1 MSAAVRLSVMGAG
14 LIGKRHIEHIL
25 AWPEAMLSSIVDPAP
40 AARELAVS
48 LKVDW
53 FPSFQ
58 DMLSGNRPEGVV
70 VATPNQMHVANGMDC
85 VAARIPALIE
95 KPLADDVVAAH
106 ALVEASERAG
116 VPLLTGHHR
125 RHNPMIRKAREAID
139 AGRLG
144 RILTLNGQFWL
155 VKPDDYFDVDWRR
168 QEGAG
173 PVLINLI
180 HDIDLFRYL
189 CGEIVGVQALSSN
202 AVRGNP
208 AEETAVAILRFANGA
223 LGTVSASDTVVS
235 PWSWELTTGE
245 NPAYPK
251 QDQSCYQIGGTH
263 GSLTIPALELWS
275 HSDNRGWWEPLRRE
289 RIPFVPEDPLQ
300 AQVRHFCAVIRGEE
314 EPLVSGRE
322 GLATLAVIEAV
333 KQAARTGAPV
343 EIAPEPAPVRAS
355 A

>member
-125 RHNPMIRKAREAID
+125 RHKPMIQRAKAEID
-139 AGRLG
+139 RGRLG
-144 RILTLNGQFWL
+144 QIVSVHGMFWL
-155 VKPDDYFDVDWRR
+155 IKPDDYFDVAWRR
-168 QEGAG
+168 EKGAG
-173 PVLINLI
+173 PVFLNLI
-180 HDIDLFRYL
+180 HDVDLLRYL
-189 CGEIVGVQALSSN
+189 CGDIVAVQAAQSN
-202 AVRGNP
+202 RLRGNEV
-208 AEETAVAILRFANGA
+208 EETAVILLHFASGA
-223 LGTVSASDTVVS
+223 LGTVNVSDTIQS
-235 PWSWELTTGE
+235 PWSWEFTAGE
-245 NPAYPK
+245 NSAYGHT
-251 QDQSCYQIGGTH
+251 QESCYQIGGTRA
-263 GSLTIPALELWS
+263 SLAIPQLDLWHHPS
-275 HSDNRGWWEPLRRE
+275 KASWWAPIERE
-289 RIPFVPEDPLQ
+289 RLSYENEDPLALQ
-300 AQVRHFCAVIRGEE
+300 IANFCGVIRGTVD
-314 EPLVSGRE
+314 PVVSGRE
-322 GLATLAVIEAV
+322 GLKTLTVIDAV
-333 KQAARTGAPV
+333 KRAAETGDFV
-343 EIAPEPAPVRAS
+343 SVRNS
-355 A
+355 

>member
-1 MSAAVRLSVMGAG
+1 MAPAKIAVMGAG
-14 LIGKRHIEHIL
+14 LIGKRHAAHVRAEPG
-25 AWPEAMLSSIVDPAP
+25 AVLSAIIDPAP
-40 AARELAVS
+40 AGKAFAE
-48 LKVDW
+48 
-53 FPSFQ
+53 
-58 DMLSGNRPEGVV
+58 EIGVAWYPGFDALPV
-70 VATPNQMHVANGMDC
+70 AEKPDGVIVATPNQLHVANGLEL
-85 VAARIPALIE
+85 VAAGIPMLVE
-95 KPLADDVVAAH
+95 KPLADSVDSARTLVRAAD
-106 ALVEASERAG
+106 AAD
-116 VPLLTGHHR
+116 VPLLVGHHR

-155 VKPDDYFDVDWRR
+155 VKPDEYFDVDWRR

-189 CGEIVGVQALSSN
+189 CGEIVGVQALVSN
-202 AVRGNP
+202 TVRGNP

-245 NPAYPK
+245 NPAYPR

-275 HSDNRGWWEPLRRE
+275 HPDKRGWWEPLRRE

-300 AQVRHFCAVIRGEE
+300 AQIRHFCAVIRGEE
-314 EPLVSGRE
+314 APLVSGRE
-322 GLATLAVIEAV
+322 GLATLAVIEAM
-333 KQAARTGAPV
+333 KRAARSGAPV
-343 EIAPEPAPVRAS
+343 EIPPEPAPARAF

>member
-1 MSAAVRLSVMGAG
+1 MAPVKIAVMGAG
-14 LIGKRHIEHIL
+14 LIGKRHAAHVRAEIG
-25 AWPEAMLSSIVDPAP
+25 ATLSAIIDPAP
-40 AARELAVS
+40 AG
-48 LKVDW
+48 KV
-53 FPSFQ
+53 FA
-58 DMLSGNRPEGVV
+58 EEIGVAWYPALDALLTNGKPDGV
-70 VATPNQMHVANGMDC
+70 IVATPNQLHVANGLEL
-85 VAARIPALIE
+85 VAAGIPMLVE
-95 KPLADDVVAAH
+95 KPLADSVDSARKLVHAA
-106 ALVEASERAG
+106 EAAN
-116 VPLLTGHHR
+116 VPLLVGHHR

-245 NPAYPK
+245 NPAYPQ

-263 GSLTIPALELWS
+263 GALTIPSLELWS
-275 HSDNRGWWEPLRRE
+275 HTDKRGWWEPLRRE

-314 EPLVSGRE
+314 APLVSGRE

-333 KQAARTGAPV
+333 KQAARTGAPI
-343 EIAPEPAPVRAS
+343 EIAPEPALARAG